1 MEMVTYERGRDIKP
15 PKLRMWKRSIDFG
28 IGAVLLVLT
37 APVIVVI
44 ALMLKLA
51 GTPIFEGQPYIGA
64 DGRIFQRWRFS
75 SSTRLELIRRARLDT
90 LPHLLNVLNGTMSL
104 VGPQPRSER
113 QMSRRV
119 AERDAYFSCRPGLTG
134 LWELEGR
141 KGVRN
146 GPRLDRRYVTEC
158 SPKLDLIIIARTLI
172 DITND

>member
-1 MEMVTYERGRDIKP
+1 MVTYERGRDIKP

-51 GTPIFEGQPYIGA
+51 GAPIFEGQPYIGA
-64 DGRIFQRWRFS
+64 DGRIFQRWRFF

-119 AERDAYFSCRPGLTG
+119 AEREAYFSCRPGLTG

-172 DITND
+172 DITSD